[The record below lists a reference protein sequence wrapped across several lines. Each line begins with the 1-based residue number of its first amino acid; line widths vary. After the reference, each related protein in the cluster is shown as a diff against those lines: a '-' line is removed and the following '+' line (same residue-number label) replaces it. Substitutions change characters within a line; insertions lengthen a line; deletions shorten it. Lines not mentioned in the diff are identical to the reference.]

1 MEISIKGMNYTIGGN
16 DKIASKDDRPVLFVK
31 RGGKTVKLGSFYSK
45 EDMLTFFDIMNEMG
59 MVVTDE
65 VTKTKLAANNTI

>member
-1 MEISIKGMNYTIGGN
+1 MNIEIKGMNYTLGGN
-16 DKIASKDDRPVLFVK
+16 DKIASIDDRPVLFVK

-65 VTKTKLAANNTI
+65 TTKTKLASNNTI

>member
-1 MEISIKGMNYTIGGN
+1 MNIEIKGMNYTLGGN
-16 DKIASKDDRPVLFVK
+16 DKISSIDDRPVLFVK

-65 VTKTKLAANNTI
+65 TTKTKLASNNTI

>member
-1 MEISIKGMNYTIGGN
+1 MEISIKGMNYTIGGD
-16 DKIASKDDRPVLFVK
+16 DKIASKDNRPVLFVK

-59 MVVTDE
+59 MVSTDE
-65 VTKTKLAANNTI
+65 VTKTALAANNTI